1 MPAIRELVTRL
12 VRELSPRIWIAI
24 RAYASDDDHA
34 DDLLQDCWLRI
45 LEELDNYGRG
55 GSFASWAVAV
65 SRNLCMSRLRGRP
78 QAGAA
83 EVPLGHMGQ
92 LPEGTSELPSPEEVA
107 RQRLLEAGGSR
118 RSGTTAGS
126 GAGCDRAAP
135 AGGTG
140 HRGDGRSPR
149 NQRIGSAVDPAARD
163 DPAQADESAKG
174 GVTGVDRSKIGP
186 FFAGF

>member
-1 MPAIRELVTRL
+1 MTRL

-65 SRNLCMSRLRGRP
+65 SRNLCMSKLRGRP

-92 LPEGTSELPSPEEVA
+92 LPEGTSELPSPEEAA
-107 RQRLLEAGGSR
+107 RQRYWKQVVHDVLERLPDRERDVIVLRLLEGRDTAETAEALGISESGVRSILLRGMTRLR
-118 RSGTTAGS
+118 RMKVLREALPEWI
-126 GAGCDRAAP
+126 GA
-135 AGGTG
+135 
-140 HRGDGRSPR
+140 
-149 NQRIGSAVDPAARD
+149 
-163 DPAQADESAKG
+163 K
-174 GVTGVDRSKIGP
+174 
-186 FFAGF
+186 